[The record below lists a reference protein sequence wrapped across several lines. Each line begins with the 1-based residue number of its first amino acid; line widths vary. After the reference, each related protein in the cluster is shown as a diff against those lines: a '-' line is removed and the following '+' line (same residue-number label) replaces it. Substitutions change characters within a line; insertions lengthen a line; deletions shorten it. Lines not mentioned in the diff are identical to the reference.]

1 MTQPAPQELFAGKF
15 RLLKMLGRGAMG
27 EVWLAVEE
35 GPRNFRR
42 QVAIKRLIASEG
54 MSDFAR
60 ESFVAEAQVIAR
72 LDHPNI
78 VRLIELGESDDRGLY
93 LALDYIDG
101 SALDRIIRKGG
112 PMSTAAVALIGRE
125 VGRALDAVH
134 CMCDHDGRNLG
145 VVHRDVSPA
154 NILIGRDGRVRLSD
168 FGVARITGLG
178 GEKTETGVFKGKLPY
193 MPPEQALGQPF
204 DGRADVFSL
213 GITLVEGLI
222 GGRLRKAETQG
233 QLIAMIATEQAPR
246 VREVMPDAHPA
257 LAAALDA
264 ATHFDANQRLA
275 SAGQLAHAMQDVLHS
290 LGPQAEAQAVAELR
304 ERVAQVAGGATQQAS
319 KQPWSM
325 AISGENPAYGSQ
337 PSYQSGHISGGYP
350 SAVSGGGMSGG
361 YAPGMSGA
369 QPAYQ
374 APSTG
379 RHQVP
384 PSYGRLGQP
393 PSVPPGASQTQ
404 PSVTRV
410 ASYTEASASPRP
422 SSGGRAWIYTV
433 AAALGIGLAVGAA
446 WMFAPRVGPSAN
458 AGTGVDTQATL
469 PTATSE
475 AQGTAVPEVPS
486 VQPSASA
493 AAPEPSASAS
503 ADTLAS
509 ATPTSTTPVRVP
521 NTGRPRPSAT
531 ATEEPADANAGP
543 GSLVVVVNPWGNVS
557 VGGRSYGM
565 TPLPPIS
572 LPPGTHMVSVT
583 NPELG
588 ASRSAS
594 VKIVGGKAST
604 VRFDLKKSD

>member
-93 LALDYIDG
+93 LALDFIDG

-125 VGRALDAVH
+125 VARALDAVH

-246 VREVMPDAHPA
+246 VREVMPEAHPG

-337 PSYQSGHISGGYP
+337 PSYQSGNVSGGYR
-350 SAVSGGGMSGG
+350 SAVSAGGVSGG
-361 YAPGMSGA
+361 YAPGMSGS
-369 QPAYQ
+369 QPAHQ
-374 APSTG
+374 QPITG
-379 RHQVP
+379 RHHVP

-410 ASYTEASASPRP
+410 ASYTEASSAPR
-422 SSGGRAWIYTV
+422 SSGGSRAWIFTV
-433 AAALGIGLAVGAA
+433 AAALGIGVAVGAA
-446 WMFAPRVGPSAN
+446 WVFAPRIGPSAS
-458 AGTGVDTQATL
+458 AGPGTDAPSAT
-469 PTATSE
+469 PTATADPQGSAAPE
-475 AQGTAVPEVPS
+475 STAQPQSSAAA
-486 VQPSASA
+486 QPSAST
-493 AAPEPSASAS
+493 SAEA
-503 ADTLAS
+503 LAS
-509 ATPTSTTPVRVP
+509 AAPSSTAPTRVP
-521 NTGRPRPSAT
+521 TNGRPRPTAT
-531 ATEEPADANAGP
+531 ATEEPVDANAGP

>member
-125 VGRALDAVH
+125 VARALDAVH

-246 VREVMPDAHPA
+246 VREVMPDAHPG
-257 LAAALDA
+257 LATALDA
-264 ATHFDANQRLA
+264 ATHFDAHQRLA

-304 ERVAQVAGGATQQAS
+304 ERVAQVAGGSTQQAS

-337 PSYQSGHISGGYP
+337 PSYQSGNVSGGYP
-350 SAVSGGGMSGG
+350 SAVSAGGMSGG

-422 SSGGRAWIYTV
+422 SGTGRAWIYTV

-458 AGTGVDTQATL
+458 AGTVVDTSSSP
-469 PTATSE
+469 PTATGTV
-475 AQGTAVPEVPS
+475 QGPAVPEVPS
-486 VQPSASA
+486 AEPSASA
-493 AAPEPSASAS
+493 AGTEPSASAE
-503 ADTLAS
+503 ALAS
-509 ATPTSTTPVRVP
+509 AAPTSTTPVRVP